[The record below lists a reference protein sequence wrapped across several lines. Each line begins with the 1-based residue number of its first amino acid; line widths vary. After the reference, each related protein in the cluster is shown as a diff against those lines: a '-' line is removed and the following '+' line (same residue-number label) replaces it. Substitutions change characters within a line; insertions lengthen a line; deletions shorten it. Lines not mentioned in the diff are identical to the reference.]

1 MDVVIFMARIILEPL
16 RIDLL
21 KLLLLVVSVHTY

>member
-1 MDVVIFMARIILEPL
+1 MDVVIFMAHIILEPL

>member
-21 KLLLLVVSVHTY
+21 KLLLLLVSVHTY

>member
-1 MDVVIFMARIILEPL
+1 MDVVIFMARITLEPL